1 MKIQTI
7 EIISDKNQANSN
19 LANHNL
25 CEKNFKNEEREKKRK
40 KQWNKQTKGKQ
51 MNSRKTKTVIQTK
64 CQMNK
69 KSQKTDQK
77 WQSL

>member
-1 MKIQTI
+1 MKKI
-7 EIISDKNQANSN
+7 
-19 LANHNL
+19 
-25 CEKNFKNEEREKKRK
+25 FKNEEREKKRK

-51 MNSRKTKTVIQTK
+51 MNSQKTKTVIQAK
-64 CQMNK
+64 WQMTK